1 LAFGCTGR
9 KSGSGDAGRKS
20 RSGDTG
26 RKSRSGDAGS
36 GDAGRG
42 DAGSGDAGKRG
53 EMTEEQLVLVER
65 HPEQRTALLRI
76 NRPKQLNA
84 LNAEVMDQLCDA
96 MEGLDRDDGVRVM
109 VVTGNERAFAAGAD
123 IGEMAGAS
131 PIDMLKGNRI
141 GQWDRVRRITKPVIA
156 AVNGWCLGGGCEL
169 AMTLD
174 LIVAGES
181 AKFGQPEI
189 GIGVIPGAG
198 GTQRL
203 TRAIGKAKAMRMIL
217 TGEPITAR
225 EAEAAGLVAQVTADE
240 LCVEDAL
247 ALAAKIAAKS
257 PLALRLAKESVNA
270 AFEMSLTDA
279 LAHERRLFYLL
290 FASEDQKEGMAAFLE
305 KRTPDFTGR

>member
-1 LAFGCTGR
+1 
-9 KSGSGDAGRKS
+9 
-20 RSGDTG
+20 
-26 RKSRSGDAGS
+26 
-36 GDAGRG
+36 
-42 DAGSGDAGKRG
+42 
-53 EMTEEQLVLVER
+53 MLVER
-65 HPEQRTALLRI
+65 QTEQRTALVRI

-96 MEGLDRDDGVRVM
+96 LEALDRDDEVRAI

-123 IGEMAGAS
+123 IGEMADAS

-141 GQWDRVRRITKPVIA
+141 GQWDRVRRISKPVIA

-174 LIVAGES
+174 LILAGEG

-189 GIGVIPGAG
+189 GIGIIPGAG

-203 TRAIGKAKAMRMIL
+203 TRAIGKAKAMKMIL
-217 TGEPITAR
+217 SGEPITAR
-225 EAEAAGLVAQVTADE
+225 EAEAAGLVAQVTTDE
-240 LCVEDAL
+240 LTVEDAL
-247 ALAAKIAAKS
+247 ALAAKIGAKS

>member
-1 LAFGCTGR
+1 
-9 KSGSGDAGRKS
+9 
-20 RSGDTG
+20 
-26 RKSRSGDAGS
+26 
-36 GDAGRG
+36 
-42 DAGSGDAGKRG
+42 
-53 EMTEEQLVLVER
+53 MTDEQLVLIER
-65 HPEQRTALLRI
+65 HDQERTALVRI

-84 LNAEVMDQLCDA
+84 LNGPTMDALCDA
-96 MEGLDRDDGVRVM
+96 LEALDRDDGIRAM

-123 IGEMAGAS
+123 IGEMANAT
-131 PIDMLKGNRI
+131 PIEMLKTNRI

-174 LIVAGES
+174 LIVAGEG

-189 GIGVIPGAG
+189 GIGIIPGAG

-203 TRAIGKAKAMRMIL
+203 TRAIGKSKAMKMIL

-225 EAEAAGLVAQVTADE
+225 EAYDAGLVAQLATDE
-240 LCVEDAL
+240 LTVEDAL
-247 ALAAKIAAKS
+247 ALAAKIATKS

-270 AFEMSLTDA
+270 AYEMSLTDA